1 MARLT
6 VYDLSVI
13 PLFLLMGQFATQG
26 GLSRALF
33 QAAAAF
39 VGHIRGGLA
48 MASVLAAGAFGAV
61 CGSSVATSATIT
73 QVAYPQMKRHG
84 YHGRF
89 STATLAAS
97 GTLGILI
104 PPSVP
109 LVVYAILTEQNIA
122 KLFAA
127 AMVPGLIAMFGYLV
141 VVGLVARRHPEQAP
155 PSEPRAVARALARAA
170 GDLADRADLP
180 ASSSAASTAACSRPP
195 RARRSGAV
203 ATFVAA
209 LGAARTRP
217 GKASAAASSAPP
229 RRSAMVFMIF
239 LGADMINAS
248 LALTAMP
255 AAVAD
260 WVGHLPVAPLVIV
273 GAVLVL
279 YIILGGV
286 MDELSMMLL
295 TIPVIFPAIM
305 QLPLMGLA
313 PESKAIWFGIL
324 VLMTVSFGLIA
335 PPVGL
340 NVYVVNGIAQ
350 GRADE
355 RDLQGRDAL
364 PGLGPGAHAAAA
376 AVPGAEPGPGA
387 AAVQVASPH
396 PHPPPSE
403 DTMTTLRARFGRPL
417 RLAVIGGGPDSW
429 IGQMHRGAAEM
440 DGWFRTT
447 AGVFSSDPARSRA
460 AGAQLGLDPARSYGD
475 VAEMLQAEGGRADGI
490 DAVAIMTPNDT
501 HYPYAAAALDAG
513 LDVVCDKP
521 VTHDYAQ
528 ALRPGGA
535 HARARA
541 PVRHR
546 PRLLGLPD
554 DAPRPPAGAR
564 RRARR
569 RAAGAGGVHP
579 ERPGRRASKTA
590 RGTTACAGCSTPRAA
605 ARRW

>member
-1 MARLT
+1 MTPSAIGLAMFGGMLLLMAVRVPIAAAMFVPGALGYWAMTNELTLLNQLKGSAVARLT

-48 MASVLAAGAFGAV
+48 MAAVLAAGAFGAV

-109 LVVYAILTEQNIA
+109 LVVYGILTEQNIA

-127 AMVPGLIAMFGYLV
+127 AMVPGLIAMFGYLG
-141 VVGLVARRHPEQAP
+141 VVGLIARRHPEQAP
-155 PSEPRAVARALARAA
+155 PSDALPWPERWRALLAIWPIVLIFITVFGGIYTGLFSPTEGAA
-170 GDLADRADLP
+170 V
-180 ASSSAASTAACSRPP
+180 
-195 RARRSGAV
+195 GAV
-203 ATFVAA
+203 GTFVAA
-209 LGAARTRP
+209 LGQRELSWA
-217 GKASAAASSAPP
+217 GI
-229 RRSAMVFMIF
+229 RRSFIGTAETSAMVFMIF

-255 AAVAD
+255 AAVAN
-260 WVGHLPVAPLVIV
+260 WVGHLPVAPLAIV

-313 PESKAIWFGIL
+313 QEPKAIWFGIL

-340 NVYVVNGIAQ
+340 NVYVVNGIAKDVPMNETYK
-350 GRADE
+350 GVMPFLAW
-355 RDLQGRDAL
+355 DLVRMVL
-364 PGLGPGAHAAAA
+364 LLLF
-376 AVPGAEPGPGA
+376 
-387 AAVQVASPH
+387 
-396 PHPPPSE
+396 PS
-403 DTMTTLRARFGRPL
+403 L
-417 RLAVIGGGPDSW
+417 S
-429 IGQMHRGAAEM
+429 
-440 DGWFRTT
+440 
-447 AGVFSSDPARSRA
+447 
-460 AGAQLGLDPARSYGD
+460 LGLVQWLY
-475 VAEMLQAEGGRADGI
+475 
-490 DAVAIMTPNDT
+490 
-501 HYPYAAAALDAG
+501 
-513 LDVVCDKP
+513 K
-521 VTHDYAQ
+521 
-528 ALRPGGA
+528 
-535 HARARA
+535 
-541 PVRHR
+541 
-546 PRLLGLPD
+546 
-554 DAPRPPAGAR
+554 
-564 RRARR
+564 
-569 RAAGAGGVHP
+569 
-579 ERPGRRASKTA
+579 
-590 RGTTACAGCSTPRAA
+590 
-605 ARRW
+605 